1 MSRDEDLA
9 SVGATPRFWLVLL
22 GTGVGAGLGSAAL
35 LLLLR
40 AVQQVS
46 FGFSAE
52 SFLQG
57 VQGSSPTRR
66 ILVLA
71 LAGLVV
77 GLGGW
82 ALSAG
87 FSSVTGVFEALW
99 APGSR
104 MRFVPSALHATLQI
118 VTVAMG
124 SSLGREAAPKEL
136 GAAIGSRLADI
147 MGLPPQQCRLLLAA
161 GAGAGMA
168 AVYNVPFG
176 GGLFAAEVLLASF
189 ALRLVLPVLLAAV
202 IATVVAWVA
211 VPPVPTYTLPAYGA
225 TGSMMVWS
233 VLFGPLAGLVAA
245 AFVWLVHHAKR
256 HRPRSWRLPLT
267 AVPVYA
273 GLGAV
278 AIGYPELL
286 GNGKG
291 AAQFAFDGSA
301 GLGLLA
307 ALVLLK
313 PLASAACLRAGGT
326 GGLFTPSVAIGA
338 LLGGATQH
346 LWTAAWPSNDAG
358 GFAVVGAAAVL
369 AATTQGP
376 ISSIVLAVELT
387 HVGPSLLV
395 PMLLAV
401 VGATLTGR
409 RLQPLSIYTVELPPR
424 SAADRLARDE
434 R

>member
-1 MSRDEDLA
+1 MSQEQDVDPP
-9 SVGATPRFWLVLL
+9 GATTPRFWFVLL
-22 GTGVGAGLGSAAL
+22 ATAVGAGLGSAGL
-35 LLLLR
+35 MLLLR
-40 AVQQVS
+40 TVQHVS
-46 FGFSAE
+46 FGFSGE

-57 VQGSSPTRR
+57 VQDSSPTHRV
-66 ILVLA
+66 LVLA
-71 LAGLVV
+71 LAGLVA
-77 GLGGW
+77 GLGSW

-87 FSSVTGVFEALW
+87 FSSITSLSEALW
-99 APGSR
+99 VPGRR
-104 MRFVPSALHATLQI
+104 MRFVPSALHAALQI

-136 GAAIGSRLADI
+136 GAAIGSRLSHL
-147 MGLPPQQCRLLLAA
+147 MGLPAHQCRLLLAA

-202 IATVVAWVA
+202 IATVVAWVV
-211 VPPVPTYTLPAYGA
+211 VPAAPTYTLPAYGA
-225 TGSMMVWS
+225 TGSMMVWA
-233 VLFGPLAGLVAA
+233 VFFGPVAGVVAA
-245 AFVWLVHHAKR
+245 AFVGLVHHAKQR
-256 HRPRSWRLPLT
+256 HPRSWRLPVT
-267 AVPVYA
+267 AVPVFTV
-273 GLGAV
+273 LGAV
-278 AIGYPELL
+278 AIVYPELL

-291 AAQFAFDGSA
+291 AAQLAFDGTGS
-301 GLGLLA
+301 LGLLA

-313 PLASAACLRAGGT
+313 PLATAACLRAGAT

-338 LLGGATQH
+338 VLGGATQH
-346 LWTAAWPSNDAG
+346 VWTAVWPSNDAG
-358 GFAVVGAAAVL
+358 AFAVVGAAALL

-395 PMLLAV
+395 PMLFAV

-409 RLQPLSIYTVELPPR
+409 RLQPLSIYTIEVAPR
-424 SAADRLARDE
+424 SGAG
-434 R
+434 